1 MLKGYLFHVTYGYS
15 ILSQNNITDGQ
26 IVMVNSMSG
35 HRVPPGT
42 LRFYSATKFAVTGLV
57 EGWRQEV
64 NYSKFLIR

>member
-1 MLKGYLFHVTYGYS
+1 
-15 ILSQNNITDGQ
+15 
-26 IVMVNSMSG
+26 MVNSMSG

-64 NYSKFLIR
+64 HFIKLKPIFADIGKNSA